1 MTTNR
6 PAVAGDHDTTVH
18 LVRGGRRDI
27 TVHAAAPTEAIESTQ
42 IVPTLRAFF
51 AAIEAEAERLADHP
65 EATVQ
70 ALARVDAM
78 LADLR
83 YVRDRLHQITAVAL
97 KEQGIRRLTVEG
109 VASVEAKVD
118 TRRTDWD
125 NETLLDLVLAALP
138 VRYVDIETGEMMEP
152 ADMRALLA
160 PYFRPDWRLTALR
173 NLGIDPDEWCTV
185 AEQVPTLRMIDNL
198 ERTIR

>member
-1 MTTNR
+1 
-6 PAVAGDHDTTVH
+6 
-18 LVRGGRRDI
+18 
-27 TVHAAAPTEAIESTQ
+27 
-42 IVPTLRAFF
+42 
-51 AAIEAEAERLADHP
+51 
-65 EATVQ
+65 
-70 ALARVDAM
+70 M

-109 VASVEAKVD
+109 VVSVEAKVD

-138 VRYVDIETGEMMEP
+138 VRYVDIETGEMLEP

>member
-1 MTTNR
+1 MTTNL

-138 VRYVDIETGEMMEP
+138 VRYVDIETGEMLEP

>member
-1 MTTNR
+1 MTTNL

>member
-1 MTTNR
+1 MTTNL

-109 VASVEAKVD
+109 VVSVEAKVD

-138 VRYVDIETGEMMEP
+138 VRYVDIETGEMLEP

>member
-1 MTTNR
+1 MTTNL
-6 PAVAGDHDTTVH
+6 PAVAGDRDTTVH

>member
-1 MTTNR
+1 MTTNL

-27 TVHAAAPTEAIESTQ
+27 TVHASAPTEAIESTQ

>member
-1 MTTNR
+1 MTTNL

-109 VASVEAKVD
+109 VVSVEAKVD